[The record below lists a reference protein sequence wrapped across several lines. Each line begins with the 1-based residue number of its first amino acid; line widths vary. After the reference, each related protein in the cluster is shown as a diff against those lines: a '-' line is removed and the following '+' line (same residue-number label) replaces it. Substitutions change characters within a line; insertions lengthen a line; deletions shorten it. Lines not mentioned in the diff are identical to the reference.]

1 MWTTLCE
8 GHETMKKVYQIEK
21 DNYQEAGKAST
32 DIKRTLKSIGIDRK
46 ILKSVAIACYEAE
59 MNIVIHSD
67 GGTVTFD
74 LDEDG
79 MISLS
84 FDDVGPG
91 IENLELAQTPGYS
104 TASPQARSLG
114 FGAGMGLYNMKSVAS
129 SFEIQSSPE
138 GTHIYMTFQ

>member
-8 GHETMKKVYQIEK
+8 GHERMKKVYQIEK

-32 DIKRTLKSIGIDRK
+32 DIKRTLKSVGIDRK

-74 LDEDG
+74 LDDNG

-84 FDDVGPG
+84 FDDIGPG

>member
-1 MWTTLCE
+1 
-8 GHETMKKVYQIEK
+8 MKKVYQVEK
-21 DNYQEAGKAST
+21 DNFEDAGKVST

-46 ILKSVAIACYEAE
+46 VLKAVAIACYEAE

-74 LDEDG
+74 IDDNG
-79 MISLS
+79 VISLA

-91 IENLELAQTPGYS
+91 IEDLELAQTPGYS
-104 TASPQARSLG
+104 TASPKARSLG
-114 FGAGMGLYNMKSVAS
+114 FGAGMGLYNMKSVSS
-129 SFEIQSSPE
+129 SFDIHSSHE